1 MDTRTLAAGIA
12 GFLLG
17 GFVVSVAATLEDEG
31 GSSDHGIGHGT
42 VQVTAQSVTV
52 PPLRQ

>member
-1 MDTRTLAAGIA
+1 MDTKTLAAGIA

-17 GFVVSVAATLEDEG
+17 GFVVSVAATLEDDG
-31 GSSDHGIGHGT
+31 GSSDHGIGH
-42 VQVTAQSVTV
+42 SVTV

>member
-1 MDTRTLAAGIA
+1 MDTKTLAAGIA

-17 GFVVSVAATLEDEG
+17 GFVVSVAATLEDG
-31 GSSDHGIGHGT
+31 DGATSDHSIGHRT
-42 VQVTAQSVTV
+42 VQTVTV

>member
-1 MDTRTLAAGIA
+1 MDTKTLAAGIA

-17 GFVVSVAATLEDEG
+17 GFVVSVAATLEGEDTT
-31 GSSDHGIGHGT
+31 SDHSIGLR
-42 VQVTAQSVTV
+42 TAQSVTV